1 MAWADLK
8 LGVHLNMRAFR
19 TFIASV
25 LGYIIQLERPSD
37 AVCKGWNWSLRRL
50 VPGPGNWITES
61 DLTALSFL
69 HISPCEFPTLES
81 WSLASRVRVL
91 FSLGM
96 NGTIEKLVALE
107 KMALR
112 HFTDPRTKRWFDVSP
127 ASVLLEAFRTMEA
140 RKIRTQNICSLAA
153 HPLHRDDPKA
163 AGKIK
168 SNFQRRAAQLFYAR
182 GPKFVS
188 SESKVRNKLEKWSL
202 HTPPGVAGRRLCARW
217 SLCSPLLMPCAMI
230 AHFKLVWNGW
240 VTTRRMDHVTAPCVF
255 GCPRGE
261 DSAQHYTVCNVLWKF
276 LHTPLPA
283 GAGIPEDCRPS
294 ADSIFLLSG
303 NYPTEQNARIAMH
316 HYFRRP

>member
-1 MAWADLK
+1 MSKCEVIPLTHPDPVKFKEEVLASLCHEATAMNVVTTGKYLGFQVGPGKADKSWISPLAKFEKRTMAWADLK

-107 KMALR
+107 KWPSGTSRTPGPNAGST
-112 HFTDPRTKRWFDVSP
+112 FPRPV
-127 ASVLLEAFRTMEA
+127 
-140 RKIRTQNICSLAA
+140 
-153 HPLHRDDPKA
+153 
-163 AGKIK
+163 
-168 SNFQRRAAQLFYAR
+168 FY
-182 GPKFVS
+182 
-188 SESKVRNKLEKWSL
+188 
-202 HTPPGVAGRRLCARW
+202 
-217 SLCSPLLMPCAMI
+217 
-230 AHFKLVWNGW
+230 
-240 VTTRRMDHVTAPCVF
+240 
-255 GCPRGE
+255 
-261 DSAQHYTVCNVLWKF
+261 
-276 LHTPLPA
+276 
-283 GAGIPEDCRPS
+283 
-294 ADSIFLLSG
+294 
-303 NYPTEQNARIAMH
+303 
-316 HYFRRP
+316 